1 MVAKTTNGE
10 VLPTITSAEVN
21 YLAFGTCSTD
31 YHIQLYAQL
40 QNNLIAHDGTIDTI
54 SVKRTDESIV
64 QQPEYVAEATLAKS
78 YAFLDHGNI
87 RTYESLPTYIR
98 NCIYHPGAQNPT
110 TGDVHKYSSE
120 ELKKST
126 EFLRKLLNNQRIGTY
141 SY

>member
-1 MVAKTTNGE
+1 MVAKTTDGG
-10 VLPTITSAEVN
+10 VLPTITFAEVN
-21 YLAFGTCSTD
+21 YLAFGICSTD

-40 QNNLIAHDGTIDTI
+40 QNNLIAHDGTIDSI

-64 QQPEYVAEATLAKS
+64 QQPEYVADATLDKS
-78 YAFLDHGNI
+78 YAFLDHGNV
-87 RTYESLPTYIR
+87 RTYDSLSTYIR
-98 NCIYHPGAQNPT
+98 NCIDHPGAQNPT

-126 EFLRKLLNNQRIGTY
+126 EFLRTLLINQRNGNY